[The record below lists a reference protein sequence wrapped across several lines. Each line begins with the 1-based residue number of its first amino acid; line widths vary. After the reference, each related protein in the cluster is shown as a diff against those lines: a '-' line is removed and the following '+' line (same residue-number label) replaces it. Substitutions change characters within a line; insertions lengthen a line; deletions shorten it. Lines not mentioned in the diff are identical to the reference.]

1 MNIPT
6 GFIVSD
12 FSDETLQM
20 GRKINDFSWEF
31 WEWID
36 EGWSIE
42 EGDKFEVKSAEEKL
56 SSLNDYHWRKETIDV
71 RDYSFEDIDDTLSG
85 YMYERISSNTH
96 VIKDWTGNL
105 YSLEDS
111 IRIICECLFEEY
123 N

>member
-1 MNIPT
+1 MNIPI
-6 GFIVSD
+6 GFIVTD

-31 WEWID
+31 WEWI
-36 EGWSIE
+36 
-42 EGDKFEVKSAEEKL
+42 EVKSAEEKL
-56 SSLNDYHWRKETIDV
+56 ALLDDYHWRKETIDV

>member
-1 MNIPT
+1 MNIPI
-6 GFIVSD
+6 GFIVTD

-56 SSLNDYHWRKETIDV
+56 ALLDDYHWRKETIDV
-71 RDYSFEDIDDTLSG
+71 RDYSFEDIDDTLSR
-85 YMYERISSNTH
+85 YMYERVFPESY
-96 VIKDWTGNL
+96 VIKDCTGNL
-105 YSLEDS
+105 MSSEES
-111 IRIICECLFEEY
+111 IQLICECLFEVY